1 MEAGRMKD
9 LLLFALSF
17 LFVGVPIIY
26 WLSWEI
32 GLDAGLSTVIGFLA
46 SFIFGLMATR
56 ILYGKQGR
64 RSRTR

>member
-1 MEAGRMKD
+1 MRD

-26 WLSWEI
+26 WLCWEV

-46 SFIFGLMATR
+46 SFLFGLMATR
-56 ILYGKQGR
+56 TLYGKHGR

>member
-1 MEAGRMKD
+1 VKD
-9 LLLFALSF
+9 LFMFALSF

-46 SFIFGLMATR
+46 SFAFGLFAMR
-56 ILYGKQGR
+56 ILRPGGGKR
-64 RSRTR
+64 RP

>member
-1 MEAGRMKD
+1 MKD

-26 WLSWEI
+26 WLCWEV

-46 SFIFGLMATR
+46 SFLFGLMATK
-56 ILYGKQGR
+56 ILYGKHGR
-64 RSRTR
+64 RSRAR